1 MSDKRSNNI
10 ILEEIPKEAIEAL
23 GYSEIL
29 WGKREKGEYCKFDN
43 YINMKN
49 LEENKMRQFCLN
61 GKVFK
66 VDIDVDGVL
75 KKYKSMYANN
85 NANVVIGK
93 FGEYYILKKIFSQ
106 SIIIQSGS
114 NATQQELCLIY
125 SLVGLLVADTIINNK
140 KNNPNVLKLR
150 NVIYN
155 RFSRSSNPPTD
166 EEKNEIIRSN
176 LTHTEF
182 PNNKNGLLDEILEG
196 LSISLDSR
204 ADVEYIP
211 GYTSLSNM
219 HMYNYM
225 GFLSLVDNSE
235 LKRSLE
241 HFCTVGIEAQDDAD
255 VDTYTLD
262 ELYTERNENGVSLV
276 EKGLQIINENSSTII
291 VSKNNN
297 IRDNLGI
304 SDSDMK
310 IVRSIHKH
318 LDKILQERILYFNLL
333 SWHIP
338 KKSNNSKRLDSIYY
352 GEIKAGNRTSIKDFK
367 CRVNFQLLFNIW
379 SPDHIDMQ
387 EKSMSK
393 MTELYAKI
401 EEVEDKINQ
410 EKEESEK
417 QRYMKKL
424 DSLSYKCAE
433 AKDAY
438 ICFGILRE
446 LTDAQKELIVSRIEE
461 YAELLEITLKKG
473 KLHRESEARKFWI
486 KAAKVAISAILTIA
500 VLGGIAFLVVLALK
514 TSIEQENL

>member
-10 ILEEIPKEAIEAL
+10 ILEEIPKEAIETLAH
-23 GYSEIL
+23 SEIL
-29 WGKREKGEYCKFDN
+29 WGKKETGEYCKFDN
-43 YINMKN
+43 YINTKN
-49 LEENKMRQFCLN
+49 LKENEMRQFRLN

-85 NANVVIGK
+85 NANVLIGK

-114 NATQQELCLIY
+114 NATQQELCLMY
-125 SLVGLLVADTIINNK
+125 SLVGLLVTDTIINNK

-204 ADVEYIP
+204 KDVEYIP

-235 LKRSLE
+235 LKVSLK
-241 HFCTVGIEAQDDAD
+241 HFCTVGIEARDDAE

-262 ELYTERNENGVSLV
+262 ELYTKRNENGVSLV
-276 EKGLQIINENSSTII
+276 EKGLQIINENCSTII
-291 VSKNNN
+291 AFKDNN

-318 LDKILQERILYFNLL
+318 LDKILQERTLYFNLL

-338 KKSNNSKRLDSIYY
+338 KSNNSMRLDSIYY
-352 GEIKAGNRTSIKDFK
+352 GEIKAGNRTSIKEFK
-367 CRVNFQLLFNIW
+367 RRVNFHLLFNIW
-379 SPDHIDMQ
+379 SPNHIDMQ
-387 EKSMSK
+387 EKLMNK
-393 MTELYAKI
+393 MKELYAKI
-401 EEVEDKINQ
+401 EEVEDKLNQ
-410 EKEESEK
+410 ENEESEM
-417 QRYMKKL
+417 QRYMERL
-424 DSLSYKCAE
+424 DHLNYECAE
-433 AKDAY
+433 EKDAY

-461 YAELLEITLKKG
+461 YAELLEITLKKD
-473 KLHRESEARKFWI
+473 KLHRESEARKFWVT
-486 KAAKVAISAILTIA
+486 AAKVAISAILAIG

-514 TSIEQENL
+514 TGIEQENF